1 MSRRTIRVWLFVHEW
16 TSLVC
21 TAFMLLLCITGL
33 PLIFAHEI
41 DHALGR
47 VPEPPAHPTGEGS
60 GDVDAL
66 VADAEAR
73 KPGHVVQFVVRD
85 PEEPDVLYLRLGETI
100 AAQELSAFYAYD
112 TRDGRFLGAYP
123 FDEGV
128 MTVLYRLHVDIFAGL
143 PGTLFLG
150 FMGLLLVASII
161 SGVVLYGPY
170 MRKRAFGTVR
180 RERSRRLAWLDL
192 HNLLGITTL
201 VWLLVVGATGVVNT
215 LAAPLFRHWQ
225 QTELADMM
233 APHAAPSGMEP
244 GSPQRAMDAL
254 REGAPDLELSFM
266 AFPGNAFAGPSHYV
280 AYMQGNTPWT
290 SRMLVPLLVD
300 ARTGSVVGRR
310 GRPWYMTV
318 LLASQPLHFGDYGG
332 LPLKVIWALLDGLSI
347 VVLVSGLYL
356 WVARRRSRREGRLR
370 LAEDA

>member
-1 MSRRTIRVWLFVHEW
+1 MTGRALRAWLFVHEW

-21 TAFMLLLCITGL
+21 LLFMLLLCVSGL
-33 PLIFAHEI
+33 PLIFWHEI
-41 DHALGR
+41 DHALAH
-47 VPEPPAHPTGEGS
+47 VPEPPERPEGEGPALL
-60 GDVDAL
+60 DAM

-100 AAQELSAFYAYD
+100 DAPELSAFFAYD
-112 TRDGRFLGAYP
+112 ARDGRFLGAYP
-123 FDEGV
+123 FGEGP
-128 MTVLYRLHVDIFAGL
+128 MWVLYRLHVDMFAGL

-150 FMGLLLVASII
+150 LMGLLLLASIV

-170 MRKRAFGTVR
+170 MRKLSFGTIR
-180 RERSRRLAWLDL
+180 KDRSRRLGWLDL

-201 VWLLVVGATGVVNT
+201 VWLTVVGATGVINT

-225 QTELADMM
+225 HTELAEMM
-233 APHAAPSGMEP
+233 APHAVPPGTDP
-244 GSPQRAMDAL
+244 GSPQRALDAL
-254 REGAPDLELSFM
+254 REVTPDLELSFL
-266 AFPGNAFAGPSHYV
+266 AFSGNPFAGPGHYV
-280 AYMQGNTPWT
+280 AYMQGKTPWT

-300 ARTGSVVGRR
+300 ARTGEVIGRR
-310 GRPWYMTV
+310 DRPWYITV

-332 LPLKVIWALLDGLSI
+332 LPLKVVWALLDALSI

-356 WVARRRSRREGRLR
+356 WLLRRRARRERLE
-370 LAEDA
+370 LAEAA